1 MKNFQFACFIF
12 AILSFS
18 AILSFN
24 KVTIC
29 ALAACNFSLT
39 SWTDW
44 VLVCLFCCSY
54 CLDLFFNCTISI
66 VNSLINKKDYFSI
79 VILINQ
85 STFVIFD
92 SIIFLRVIHFKVTSF
107 DPMMIMNFLS
117 HWFIFSIFVF
127 IDLLF
132 IVQTCCFILIVNIFF
147 SAIISF
153 YEWSIAKKLLLY
165 FLYLPLIA

>member
-1 MKNFQFACFIF
+1 MKNVQFDCFIF

-66 VNSLINKKDYFSI
+66 VNSLINKKYYFSI

-85 STFVIFD
+85 SIFVIFG
-92 SIIFLRVIHFKVTSF
+92 SIIFLRVVHFQVMNF
-107 DPMMIMNFLS
+107 DLMMIMNFLLY
-117 HWFIFSIFVF
+117 WFLFSIFES

-132 IVQTCCFILIVNIFF
+132 IVQICGFISIVNIFF
-147 SAIISF
+147 NAIISF
-153 YEWSIAKKLLLY
+153 YA
-165 FLYLPLIA
+165 

>member
-1 MKNFQFACFIF
+1 MKNFQFPCFIF

-66 VNSLINKKDYFSI
+66 VNSLINKKYYFSI
-79 VILINQ
+79 VFLDIHSI
-85 STFVIFD
+85 FVIFG
-92 SIIFLRVIHFKVTSF
+92 SIIFLRVVNSKVMSF
-107 DPMMIMNFLS
+107 DSMMIMKFIYY
-117 HWFIFSIFVF
+117 WFIFSIFVF

-132 IVQTCCFILIVNIFF
+132 LVQTCCFILIVNIFF

-153 YEWSIAKKLLLY
+153 YV
-165 FLYLPLIA
+165 